1 MKKALVLCV
10 ALALLAGCARE
21 PAAAPQPQSAA
32 ESSAVSAEPS
42 ESAEPAAPDLSD
54 YPALTER
61 YVGRLLASGA
71 AGRTWSTPFNIGADA
86 LVDYYAL
93 HCMEDLG
100 EQAPAEFPAGEVEEY
115 IGRYF
120 DVDPASCMRIHV
132 RYDEAANAYRFEGL
146 GATCT
151 AQVNKA
157 SLEDGLLTLDYDVY
171 SPREDGTVIWSGTVK
186 IRLSPDGGWKYEEN
200 EMRYPLYPVGGDGQT
215 REQLAETY
223 VYPMIPSGRLLQ
235 YDWSSPGEMEADHL
249 FFYLC
254 FNNLLGMEKDFEGC
268 FAPGAT
274 APAAEVEAAIRE
286 YFDVPVEYLRTSQF
300 YRADGDCY
308 EMIGGFGGGG
318 WQSVLDYAE
327 QDGVIELAVGSY
339 GPDDQPDHPMHVGR
353 LTVEK
358 KPGGGFLYRSYEIV
372 HSWPP
377 EPIAFFAE

>member
-1 MKKALVLCV
+1 MKKVFVLCA

-21 PAAAPQPQSAA
+21 PAAVPPAQSAA
-32 ESSAVSAEPS
+32 DS
-42 ESAEPAAPDLSD
+42 PAASSGPVEPTGPAVPDLTD
-54 YPALTER
+54 YPALTGQ
-61 YVGRLLASGA
+61 YVDRLLYSGA
-71 AGRTWSTPFNIGADA
+71 AGRTWEIPFNIGADA

-93 HCMEDLG
+93 HYMEDLG
-100 EQAPAEFPAGEVEEY
+100 KEAPAEFPAEEVEEY
-115 IGRYF
+115 IERYF
-120 DVDPASCMRIHV
+120 GADAVSSMRIHI

-146 GATCT
+146 GAACT
-151 AQVNKA
+151 AQVNNA
-157 SLEDGLLTLDYDVY
+157 VLEDGLLTLDYDVY
-171 SPREDGTVIWSGTVK
+171 GPREDGTVVWSGTVK

-200 EMRYPLYPVGGDGQT
+200 EMRYPLYPVGGEEQT
-215 REQLAETY
+215 REELAKTY

-235 YDWSSPGEMEADHL
+235 YDWSSPAEMEADDL

-286 YFDVPVEYLRTSQF
+286 YFDVPAEYLRTSQF

-318 WQSVLDYAE
+318 GLSVLDYAE
-327 QDGVIELAVGSY
+327 KDGVIEIAVGSY
-339 GPDDQPDHPMHVGR
+339 GPYDEINRPTRVGR

-358 KPGGGFLYRSYEIV
+358 KPDGGFLYRSYEIV

>member
-61 YVGRLLASGA
+61 YVDRLLASGA

-268 FAPGAT
+268 FAPARPLPPPRWRRRSGSISTCLWNTCAPPSST
-274 APAAEVEAAIRE
+274 APTGTATR
-286 YFDVPVEYLRTSQF
+286 
-300 YRADGDCY
+300 
-308 EMIGGFGGGG
+308 
-318 WQSVLDYAE
+318 
-327 QDGVIELAVGSY
+327 
-339 GPDDQPDHPMHVGR
+339 
-353 LTVEK
+353 
-358 KPGGGFLYRSYEIV
+358 
-372 HSWPP
+372 
-377 EPIAFFAE
+377 